1 MESTE
6 GKIQT
11 IEILQSLLSTEQKP
25 GVFLPTLETLDPIKV
40 RKMND
45 KNLQQDVTDILMDA
59 CKSGNLLLMSHALN
73 GFYEI
78 YSEAFYNP
86 VLVEKG
92 IIPMMKAGLPQVQTL
107 YK

>member
-1 MESTE
+1 
-6 GKIQT
+6 
-11 IEILQSLLSTEQKP
+11 
-25 GVFLPTLETLDPIKV
+25 
-40 RKMND
+40 
-45 KNLQQDVTDILMDA
+45 MDA

-92 IIPMMKAGLPQVQTL
+92 IIPMMKAGLPQVQSL
-107 YK
+107 YKLAVKEKSLTRRELEFVEEALLNLQAFIDYKINELNL

>member
-1 MESTE
+1 
-6 GKIQT
+6 
-11 IEILQSLLSTEQKP
+11 
-25 GVFLPTLETLDPIKV
+25 
-40 RKMND
+40 
-45 KNLQQDVTDILMDA
+45 MDA

-78 YSEAFYNP
+78 YSEAIYNP
-86 VLVEKG
+86 VLVEKS